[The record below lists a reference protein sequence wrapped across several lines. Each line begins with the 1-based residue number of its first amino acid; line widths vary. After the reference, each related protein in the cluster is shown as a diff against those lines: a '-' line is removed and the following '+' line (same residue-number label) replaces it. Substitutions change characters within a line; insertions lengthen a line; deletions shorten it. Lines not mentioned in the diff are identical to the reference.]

1 MPGKFLFDTNV
12 IISFLNDDKL
22 RPSSV
27 QLDIT
32 FIISFITE
40 LELLSSNKLTKRE
53 EKAVND
59 LLAETFIIGIEA
71 DIKTKTIMLRRKYGL
86 KLPDALIAASA
97 IIHKVPLVSD
107 DKIFK
112 KVKELKLITIK
123 DFLKSEIDK

>member
-32 FIISFITE
+32 FIISVITE